1 MGYSPPSLHAGDVKL
16 HTAWSRV
23 TTRKHILQERT
34 LPLQAL
40 SAVPSTDLSEIAAK
54 DVISVMVDLYG
65 PSPFHQREPSIRL
78 PGFCTE
84 KPYRGF

>member
-23 TTRKHILQERT
+23 TTRKHVLQERT
-34 LPLQAL
+34 LPMQAL

-65 PSPFHQREPSIRL
+65 PLPFHQRETSIRL